1 MNCFENVDVFLFVN
15 IYKTSHTIVSY
26 SQSNDSIIP
35 KEHEKNMSIR
45 YLFYSEEIIL
55 ISQISLDEYFVNP
68 GILISIESLPSERN
82 SSGFKNGKD
91 NFDLTICLGYVTYD
105 AFFTCFINVIVLCI
119 IKTRIGKAINK
130 LLAMVLMDNLDALD
144 SENIG

>member
-1 MNCFENVDVFLFVN
+1 MFVN

-26 SQSNDSIIP
+26 SQSHDSIIP

-45 YLFYSEEIIL
+45 YIFFSEEILI

-68 GILISIESLPSERN
+68 GILISIESLPTELN

-91 NFDLTICLGYVTYD
+91 NFDLTI
-105 AFFTCFINVIVLCI
+105 FFGICHI
-119 IKTRIGKAINK
+119 
-130 LLAMVLMDNLDALD
+130 
-144 SENIG
+144 